1 MTHLRLSALSLAAML
16 LSACATTAPD
26 TSTADAER
34 DRLAAELAAVK
45 ADQARLTRQVNSLQA
60 EAQPAYQ
67 TSAVA
72 APAPAARPAPT
83 YTPAPAPAPAASPVG
98 SGGEAAPINARAG
111 ECYARVVNP
120 PIFESRTEKVLA
132 KAASE
137 RVEVIPAQFEYVDET
152 VLVKPASKKI
162 VEVIPAVFRTVEESV
177 LVKTAS
183 EKIEEIPA
191 TYKIVEEKQ
200 LVKPATTMWKKGR
213 GPIEKLDNLSGEIMC
228 LVDVPAEYR
237 IVKTKVVD
245 TPAQVKRTPI
255 PSEYAV
261 VKRQELVK
269 PAEVREIDVPAEYK
283 TVKVLK
289 MVTPPQE
296 QRIPIP
302 AEYQTVEKQVLV
314 KEGTAAWKSILCET
328 NTTPGIVA
336 DIQRALLAKGFN
348 PGKIDGV
355 IGRETADAIKAFQQA
370 NGLSTG
376 GLTMETLERLGV
388 DRT

>member
-1 MTHLRLSALSLAAML
+1 MSHLRRTAISLAAAVL
-16 LSACATTAPD
+16 LSACATTPPVDRGA
-26 TSTADAER
+26 AER
-34 DRLAAELAAVK
+34 ARLQAELAAVR
-45 ADQARLTRQVNSLQA
+45 ADQARLRDRVNSMQA
-60 EAQPAYQ
+60 DAQPAYQ
-67 TSAVA
+67 TSPQAAAPAVRAAAVSTAPAAAAPVA
-72 APAPAARPAPT
+72 APAGLNEVTPVSARP
-83 YTPAPAPAPAASPVG
+83 
-98 SGGEAAPINARAG
+98 G

-120 PIFESRTEKVLA
+120 PVYDTRIEKLLA

-137 RVEVIPAQFEYVDET
+137 RVEVVPAQFEYIDET

-213 GPIEKLDNLSGEIMC
+213 GPIEKIDGLSGEIMC
-228 LVDVPAEYR
+228 LVEVPAEYKTVR
-237 IVKTKVVD
+237 TKVVD

-255 PSEYAV
+255 PSEYAT

-269 PAEVREIDVPAEYK
+269 PAEVREVEVPAEYK

-289 MVTPPQE
+289 MVQPPQE

-355 IGRETADAIKAFQQA
+355 IGRDTAEAIKAFQQA
-370 NGLSTG
+370 NGLATG

>member
-1 MTHLRLSALSLAAML
+1 MSHFRRTAISLAAVVM

-26 TSTADAER
+26 PSVAER
-34 DRLAAELAAVK
+34 ARLEAELAAVR
-45 ADQARLTRQVNSLQA
+45 ADQARLLSRVNSLQA
-60 EAQPAYQ
+60 DAQPAYQ
-67 TSAVA
+67 TSTAAASQPRPAAPTPPPAPAA
-72 APAPAARPAPT
+72 APAPVPASLAEVTPISARP
-83 YTPAPAPAPAASPVG
+83 
-98 SGGEAAPINARAG
+98 G

-120 PIFESRTEKVLA
+120 PVYDVKTEKVLA

-137 RVEVIPAQFEYVDET
+137 RVEVVPAQFEYIDET

-213 GPIEKLDNLSGEIMC
+213 GPIEKIDGLSGEIMC
-228 LVDVPAEYR
+228 LVEVPAEYR
-237 IVKTKVVD
+237 TVRTKVVD
-245 TPAQVKRTPI
+245 TPAQVKRTPV
-255 PSEYAV
+255 PSEYSV

-269 PAEVREIDVPAEYK
+269 PAEVREVEVPAEYK

-289 MVTPPQE
+289 MVQPPQE

-348 PGKIDGV
+348 PGKIDGT
-355 IGRETADAIKAFQQA
+355 IGRDTAEAIKAFQQA
-370 NGLSTG
+370 NGLATG

>member
-1 MTHLRLSALSLAAML
+1 MTHLRLSALSLAALL
-16 LSACATTAPD
+16 LSACATTP
-26 TSTADAER
+26 ADHGEAER
-34 DRLAAELAAVK
+34 ERARLEAELAAVK
-45 ADQARLTRQVNSLQA
+45 ADQARLASRVNSLQA

-67 TSAVA
+67 TSPLAA
-72 APAPAARPAPT
+72 APVAR
-83 YTPAPAPAPAASPVG
+83 PAPAPAAPPANPAPT
-98 SGGEAAPINARAG
+98 AATGISDATPINARPG

-120 PIFESRTEKVLA
+120 PVYASKTEKVLA

-137 RVEVIPAQFEYVDET
+137 RVEVVPAQFEYVDET

-162 VEVIPAVFRTVEESV
+162 VEIIPAVFRTVEESV

-213 GPIEKLDNLSGEIMC
+213 GPIEKIDNLSGEIMC
-228 LVDVPAEYR
+228 LVEVPAEYK
-237 IVKTKVVD
+237 IVRTRVVD

-269 PAEVREIDVPAEYK
+269 PAEVREIEVPAEYK

-289 MVTPPQE
+289 MVQPPQE
-296 QRIPIP
+296 RRVPVP
-302 AEYQTVEKQVLV
+302 AEYQTIERQVLV
-314 KEGTAAWKSILCET
+314 SEGTAAWKSILCET

-355 IGRETADAIKAFQQA
+355 LGRDTAEAVKAFQQA

>member
-1 MTHLRLSALSLAAML
+1 
-16 LSACATTAPD
+16 
-26 TSTADAER
+26 
-34 DRLAAELAAVK
+34 
-45 ADQARLTRQVNSLQA
+45 
-60 EAQPAYQ
+60 
-67 TSAVA
+67 
-72 APAPAARPAPT
+72 
-83 YTPAPAPAPAASPVG
+83 
-98 SGGEAAPINARAG
+98 
-111 ECYARVVNP
+111 
-120 PIFESRTEKVLA
+120 
-132 KAASE
+132 
-137 RVEVIPAQFEYVDET
+137 
-152 VLVKPASKKI
+152 
-162 VEVIPAVFRTVEESV
+162 
-177 LVKTAS
+177 
-183 EKIEEIPA
+183 
-191 TYKIVEEKQ
+191 
-200 LVKPATTMWKKGR
+200 VKPATTMWKKGR

>member
-1 MTHLRLSALSLAAML
+1 MTQLRLSALSLAAML
-16 LSACATTAPD
+16 LTACATTPAD
-26 TSTADAER
+26 TSAADAER
-34 DRLAAELAAVK
+34 DRLAAELATVK

-60 EAQPAYQ
+60 DAQPAYQ
-67 TSAVA
+67 TSPTPTAT
-72 APAPAARPAPT
+72 RPAPS
-83 YTPAPAPAPAASPVG
+83 YTPAVAPMASPVAS

-120 PIFESRTEKVLA
+120 PIFASSTEQVLA

-137 RVEVIPAQFEYVDET
+137 RVEVIPAEFKYIDEP

-191 TYKIVEEKQ
+191 TYRIVEEKQ

-213 GPIEKLDNLSGEIMC
+213 GPIEKMDNLSGEIMC
-228 LVDVPAEYR
+228 LVEVPAEYR
-237 IVKTKVVD
+237 IVRTKVLA
-245 TPAQVKRTPI
+245 TPAEVKRTPV
-255 PSEYAV
+255 PSEYTV

-269 PAEVREIDVPAEYK
+269 PAEVREIDLPAEYK

-302 AEYQTVEKQVLV
+302 AEYQTIEKQVLV

-328 NTTPGIVA
+328 NTTTGIVA

-370 NGLSTG
+370 NGLATG
-376 GLTMETLERLGV
+376 GLTMETLDRLGV